1 MALISRVSRL
11 LRADLHAVLD
21 HLEEPD
27 VLLRQAVR
35 EMEQALADDAA
46 RLARLRREHEHL
58 ARRASD
64 LEQAVAGIDGEL
76 DLCFEAGEYELARSL
91 CRRKLETAQLL
102 ETVARRRDD
111 AARELDALE
120 RRSAEQRLRFESM
133 RQKAELFDAEASE
146 RAGDAEPP
154 AAVHPTRDDVEVAF
168 LREQRKRSAP

>member
-58 ARRASD
+58 SRRGED
-64 LEQAVAGIDGEL
+64 LERAITGIDGEL
-76 DLCFEAGEYELARSL
+76 DLCFDAGEHDLARTL

-111 AARELDALE
+111 TARELGALE
-120 RRSAEQRLRFESM
+120 RRIGEQRNRLDSV
-133 RQKAELFDAEASE
+133 RQEVELLDDAREE
-146 RAGDAEPP
+146 RAADVEPRWARCP
-154 AAVHPTRDDVEVAF
+154 SRDDVEVAF
-168 LREQRKRSAP
+168 LREQRRRSAP